1 MFERGHSK
9 HLSENKVTYRAG
21 YSKNRAGGAGPPA
34 PPESVLYNEASPFYG
49 REFSDTLLQGCT
61 QKQGL
66 LKCAVSFPAVL
77 AYLNSLPLRSVPWRG
92 LTVLSTGC
100 EISISHGW
108 DSAAFE
114 NQEGGGC
121 MGTSQK
127 WESVLERWQ
136 SWVDSEALGTSFQI
150 TICDLCMHSCGPGT
164 GMTPKV
170 KTSAPKTSRSMSSS
184 GQLQSELSVPSIFKL
199 YWH

>member
-100 EISISHGW
+100 DMWHLRCPSLMAGTVLPLRTRKVEVAWGPLRSESQFWKDDSHG
-108 DSAAFE
+108 
-114 NQEGGGC
+114 
-121 MGTSQK
+121 
-127 WESVLERWQ
+127 L
-136 SWVDSEALGTSFQI
+136 I
-150 TICDLCMHSCGPGT
+150 
-164 GMTPKV
+164 V
-170 KTSAPKTSRSMSSS
+170 KP
-184 GQLQSELSVPSIFKL
+184 LVHLSK
-199 YWH
+199 